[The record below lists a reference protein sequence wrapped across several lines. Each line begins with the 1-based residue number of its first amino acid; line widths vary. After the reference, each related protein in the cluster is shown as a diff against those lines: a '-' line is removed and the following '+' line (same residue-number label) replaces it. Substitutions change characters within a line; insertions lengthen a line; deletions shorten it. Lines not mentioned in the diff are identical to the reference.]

1 MDWYTIELFVGILL
15 RYHLHYKEL
24 ERLLKLSDIKMSVDK
39 VLDMAKTITTISVY
53 MPQNKTHFVKTMPMK
68 RHKPIAKLFE
78 KEFWE
83 AQ

>member
-1 MDWYTIELFVGILL
+1 M
-15 RYHLHYKEL
+15 HL
-24 ERLLKLSDIKMSVDK
+24 I
-39 VLDMAKTITTISVY
+39 
-53 MPQNKTHFVKTMPMK
+53 KTMPMK